1 MGKRMVETDF
11 WQDEKVIEQFSP
23 EDKYFMMYLLTNPK
37 VTSIGIYKF
46 RKKVVAFELGYTLD
60 SVKVLLDRFENKYQM
75 IKYNDSTQEIA
86 VLNCLKYTINKGG
99 KPIESM
105 VEREIKNIDDGGL
118 ILETYNRMIDWWGKS
133 DRGIDKSI
141 QLLFE
146 KELSKRKVPKENNT
160 NTNTNTSTYTNTDTG
175 TYRPTIRKD
184 EEESE
189 NSFLQDLEN
198 LWGRTFNGMEVM
210 KITDYLTNECVSNQL
225 MKKAIETSLLNGA
238 RNFNYVSKVLDNWI
252 DEGIKTPEQV
262 DVKQEEYKKS
272 NQKQK
277 GQRFSDVQKEELKQ
291 PDEFYGF

>member
-105 VEREIKNIDDGGL
+105 VDREIKNIDDGGL
-118 ILETYNRMIDWWGKS
+118 ILATYNRMIDWWGSQIEELTRVSSYYLKKNFLKEKYQKKIILILILILLLILIPI
-133 DRGIDKSI
+133 RGRIAPRFVK
-141 QLLFE
+141 
-146 KELSKRKVPKENNT
+146 
-160 NTNTNTSTYTNTDTG
+160 
-175 TYRPTIRKD
+175 
-184 EEESE
+184 
-189 NSFLQDLEN
+189 
-198 LWGRTFNGMEVM
+198 
-210 KITDYLTNECVSNQL
+210 
-225 MKKAIETSLLNGA
+225 MKKKKAKILFA
-238 RNFNYVSKVLDNWI
+238 RFRKPLGSH
-252 DEGIKTPEQV
+252 
-262 DVKQEEYKKS
+262 
-272 NQKQK
+272 
-277 GQRFSDVQKEELKQ
+277 F
-291 PDEFYGF
+291 